1 LFDSNYA
8 VTGAAIYLDN
18 GNLIAKNNQMSFNRA
33 VVGGAVYLSCYDT
46 ALDNTIQ
53 DSFMQTDSDDSEDE
67 DQEDVVI
74 PDELL
79 PDTDSEPNKCTV
91 QIIGTNVF
99 MNNTARDGG
108 AIKWT
113 KDRPLIDKNVTK
125 FINNTAT
132 VYGNDIASYPKS
144 V

>member
-1 LFDSNYA
+1 M
-8 VTGAAIYLDN
+8 
-18 GNLIAKNNQMSFNRA
+18 QFNRA
-33 VVGGAVYLSCYDT
+33 SVGGAVYLSCYDS
-46 ALDNTIQ
+46 ALINKIPA
-53 DSFMQTDSDDSEDE
+53 SIRKSDDNDDGDDE
-67 DQEDVVI
+67 NVII

-79 PDTDSEPNKCTV
+79 LDSDGDPNKCTV

-113 KDRPLIDKNVTK
+113 KDRPQIDMNKTK

-132 VYGNDIASYPKS
+132 VYGNDIASYPKT

>member
-1 LFDSNYA
+1 ML
-8 VTGAAIYLDN
+8 
-18 GNLIAKNNQMSFNRA
+18 FNRA
-33 VVGGAVYLSCYDT
+33 SVGGAVYLSCYDS
-46 ALDNTIQ
+46 ALVNNIPTSI
-53 DSFMQTDSDDSEDE
+53 MKSDDNDDE
-67 DQEDVVI
+67 DDEDVII

-79 PDTDSEPNKCTV
+79 PDTDGEPNKCTV

-113 KDRPLIDKNVTK
+113 KDRPQIDKNTTK

-132 VYGNDIASYPKS
+132 VYGNDIASYPKT

>member
-1 LFDSNYA
+1 
-8 VTGAAIYLDN
+8 
-18 GNLIAKNNQMSFNRA
+18 M
-33 VVGGAVYLSCYDT
+33 
-46 ALDNTIQ
+46 
-53 DSFMQTDSDDSEDE
+53 
-67 DQEDVVI
+67 I

-79 PDTDSEPNKCTV
+79 PDTDGEPNKCTV